1 MDFIFG
7 KLQASIFTPDF
18 SVGNRPKLIKL
29 FQEIS
34 DNKFDGDIFSGPI
47 PQEAPAEIPRI
58 SLKSNDGFWQ
68 LQVSLRRTDLLFIK
82 PANITGGPTTPSLK
96 EFSVYANRLFS
107 DYNEK
112 RPDIRIQRLAL
123 ITERY
128 AKASDVT
135 PAQFLSQKFCKKEFM
150 EDKAPFNNVKGFEIH
165 SLKRYDKKGFT
176 VNSWVRLRGTDL
188 LDFSINPN
196 SPQKTPIIL
205 LSNDVNTLSDFDD
218 PDKDFDKEDVNN
230 FFSFFPD
237 HIKSIVDL
245 YFN

>member
-18 SVGNRPKLIKL
+18 SIGNRPKLLKL

-82 PANITGGPTTPSLK
+82 PANITGGSTIPSLK
-96 EFSVYANRLFS
+96 DFSVYANRLFS

-112 RPDIRIQRLAL
+112 RPDIRIQRFAL

-135 PAQFLSQKFCKKEFM
+135 PAQFLSQK
-150 EDKAPFNNVKGFEIH
+150 
-165 SLKRYDKKGFT
+165 Y
-176 VNSWVRLRGTDL
+176 
-188 LDFSINPN
+188 
-196 SPQKTPIIL
+196 
-205 LSNDVNTLSDFDD
+205 
-218 PDKDFDKEDVNN
+218 
-230 FFSFFPD
+230 
-237 HIKSIVDL
+237 
-245 YFN
+245 